1 MNIRAYVKF
10 VKTILDLLTY
20 PAVCALP
27 LDLKACYNR
36 YVKRERRENMKTS
49 QTAILEQVFYEQ
61 MFASLSSAPQTPIG
75 DFLKAPRVL

>member
-20 PAVCALP
+20 STVCALP
-27 LDLKACYNR
+27 LEPLAWYNR

-49 QTAILEQVFYEQ
+49 QMAILEQMFYEQ
-61 MFASLSSAPQTPIG
+61 MFASLSSATQTPIG
-75 DFLKAPRVL
+75 DFSRAPGVL